1 MSKEDIDASEAPLM
15 DHLLEL
21 RSRLVWSVAGFAI
34 AFLGSFYFS
43 SDILALLIKPFR
55 WGTGTDVSLI
65 SIKLLGV
72 FLVKLKIA
80 MFGGMFIAFPLIATQ
95 IYRFMAPGLYKHE
108 RQMLFP
114 YLIATPVFFVLG
126 ACLVYFFLLPVAI
139 KFFYG
144 LAAGTGTDGKP
155 GITLMPDIEAYLDFV
170 MMLILAFGLT
180 FQLPVILTLLG
191 QIGVV
196 TAQQLRKGRRFALV
210 GVCAVAAVITPPD
223 PISMLAMAVPLAG
236 LYEIAVFAVAYLEK
250 RRNAARAK
258 KDAAEAAE
266 EAAEKAAEEAKK
278 AAEEQAR
285 LPSS

>member
-1 MSKEDIDASEAPLM
+1 MSKDEIDASEAPLM

-34 AFLGSFYFS
+34 AFLASFFFS
-43 SDILALLIKPFR
+43 SDLLGLLIKPFK
-55 WGTGTDVSLI
+55 WGTGADVSLI

-108 RQMLFP
+108 RQVLAP
-114 YLIATPVFFVLG
+114 YLFATPVFFVLG
-126 ACLVYFFLLPVAI
+126 AALVYFFLLPVAI
-139 KFFYG
+139 RFFYS
-144 LAAGTGTDGKP
+144 LAAGTAINGQA
-155 GITLMPDIEAYLDFV
+155 GIQLMPDVEAYLDFV

-180 FQLPVILTLLG
+180 FQLPVVLTLLG

-196 TAQQLRKGRRFALV
+196 TAAQLRSGRRFAIV
-210 GVCAVAAVITPPD
+210 GVCGIAAIITPPD

-236 LYEIAVFAVAYLEK
+236 LYEIAVFAVAFLEK
-250 RRNAARAK
+250 RRNAAKVK
-258 KDAAEAAE
+258 KEAEEAAE
-266 EAAEKAAEEAKK
+266 EAAEVAKVKAK
-278 AAEEQAR
+278 
-285 LPSS
+285 LPTP